1 MAKPAVPPVGRT
13 AGDAFGAL
21 VELMR
26 ILRSPGGCPWD
37 REQTLDTLKPFVLE
51 EAHEVIDAIERRDF
65 DDLQGEI
72 GDLIFEGVFLAQLC
86 ADEQRF
92 TVTEALRDV
101 HAKLVRRHPH
111 VFGDASGE
119 RPEGVDTP
127 NAVKGQWEQV
137 KADERA
143 AKGQPRRG
151 MFDGIPKTLPALLAA
166 YEIGN
171 RAAATGFDW
180 PAAHEVLD
188 KIEEEIGELRETLER
203 DERTRASGRGTGR
216 SALRGDEPGAQARN
230 RARSGAARGEPQVHD
245 ALRRDAGPPR
255 ITRPRARRG
264 HARRDGT
271 RLAGREARRT
281 LKPAHHLGYTTVRVG
296 SVIRRRAPR
305 QVEAPRLLSI
315 QREIACDRSADGDF
329 AVCVRVDGV
338 VRGGSVPRADC
349 ARRRSSRTIRSRLA
363 SHRAIRCRTASSSG
377 RASRPSRCGRRDDRR
392 SRRSEMGS
400 GRGRA
405 DEAGRAARHRAGRG
419 RSWVMPS
426 TSTSRGLEPAAG
438 ISIASTPA
446 RTPPRSAARARRPPP
461 A

>member
-1 MAKPAVPPVGRT
+1 MADQDLPADVSNAPKPAVPPVGET

-26 ILRSPGGCPWD
+26 ILRAPGGCPWD
-37 REQTLDTLKPFVLE
+37 REQSLDTLKPFVLE
-51 EAHEVIDAIERRDF
+51 EAHEVIEAIERRDY

-180 PAAHEVLD
+180 PSSNEVID
-188 KIEEEIGELRETLER
+188 KIDEEIGELRETLEQKDR
-203 DERTRASGRGTGR
+203 ERQEEELGDLLFAVTNLARKLGIEPEAALRAANRKFTTRFGAMQARLESRGRGLGEAT
-216 SALRGDEPGAQARN
+216 LDEMEHAWQAIK
-230 RARSGAARGEPQVHD
+230 RGE
-245 ALRRDAGPPR
+245 R
-255 ITRPRARRG
+255 
-264 HARRDGT
+264 
-271 RLAGREARRT
+271 
-281 LKPAHHLGYTTVRVG
+281 
-296 SVIRRRAPR
+296 
-305 QVEAPRLLSI
+305 
-315 QREIACDRSADGDF
+315 
-329 AVCVRVDGV
+329 
-338 VRGGSVPRADC
+338 
-349 ARRRSSRTIRSRLA
+349 
-363 SHRAIRCRTASSSG
+363 
-377 RASRPSRCGRRDDRR
+377 
-392 SRRSEMGS
+392 
-400 GRGRA
+400 
-405 DEAGRAARHRAGRG
+405 
-419 RSWVMPS
+419 
-426 TSTSRGLEPAAG
+426 
-438 ISIASTPA
+438 
-446 RTPPRSAARARRPPP
+446 
-461 A
+461 

>member
-1 MAKPAVPPVGRT
+1 MVKPAVPPVGHT

-26 ILRSPGGCPWD
+26 ILRAPGGCPWD
-37 REQTLDTLKPFVLE
+37 REQSLDTLKPFVLE

-111 VFGDASGE
+111 VFGDASGD

-180 PAAHEVLD
+180 PAANDVID
-188 KIEEEIGELRETLER
+188 KIEEEIGELRETLETK
-203 DERTRASGRGTGR
+203 ERERQEEELGDLLFAVTNLSRKLGIEPEAALRAANRKFTARFGAMQARLESRGRGLGEAT
-216 SALRGDEPGAQARN
+216 LDEMEHAWQAVK
-230 RARSGAARGEPQVHD
+230 RSGP
-245 ALRRDAGPPR
+245 LP
-255 ITRPRARRG
+255 
-264 HARRDGT
+264 DG
-271 RLAGREARRT
+271 A
-281 LKPAHHLGYTTVRVG
+281 
-296 SVIRRRAPR
+296 
-305 QVEAPRLLSI
+305 
-315 QREIACDRSADGDF
+315 
-329 AVCVRVDGV
+329 
-338 VRGGSVPRADC
+338 
-349 ARRRSSRTIRSRLA
+349 
-363 SHRAIRCRTASSSG
+363 
-377 RASRPSRCGRRDDRR
+377 
-392 SRRSEMGS
+392 
-400 GRGRA
+400 
-405 DEAGRAARHRAGRG
+405 
-419 RSWVMPS
+419 
-426 TSTSRGLEPAAG
+426 
-438 ISIASTPA
+438 
-446 RTPPRSAARARRPPP
+446 
-461 A
+461 

>member
-1 MAKPAVPPVGRT
+1 MADSDPPIDVSNAKPAVPPVGRT

-26 ILRSPGGCPWD
+26 ILRAPGGCPWD

-188 KIEEEIGELRETLER
+188 KIEEEIGEVRETLEA
-203 DERTRASGRGTGR
+203 ERKRERQEEELGDLLFAVTNLARKLGIEPEA
-216 SALRGDEPGAQARN
+216 ALRAANRKFTTRFGAMQARLE
-230 RARSGAARGEPQVHD
+230 S
-245 ALRRDAGPPR
+245 
-255 ITRPRARRG
+255 
-264 HARRDGT
+264 
-271 RLAGREARRT
+271 
-281 LKPAHHLGYTTVRVG
+281 
-296 SVIRRRAPR
+296 
-305 QVEAPRLLSI
+305 
-315 QREIACDRSADGDF
+315 
-329 AVCVRVDGV
+329 
-338 VRGGSVPRADC
+338 
-349 ARRRSSRTIRSRLA
+349 
-363 SHRAIRCRTASSSG
+363 
-377 RASRPSRCGRRDDRR
+377 
-392 SRRSEMGS
+392 
-400 GRGRA
+400 RGRA
-405 DEAGRAARHRAGRG
+405 LGEATLDEMEHAWQAVKRG
-419 RSWVMPS
+419 ER
-426 TSTSRGLEPAAG
+426 
-438 ISIASTPA
+438 
-446 RTPPRSAARARRPPP
+446 
-461 A
+461 

>member
-1 MAKPAVPPVGRT
+1 VVKPAVPPVGHT

-26 ILRSPGGCPWD
+26 ILRAPGGCPWD
-37 REQTLDTLKPFVLE
+37 REQSLDTLKPFVLE

-111 VFGDASGE
+111 VFGDASGD

-137 KADERA
+137 KAEERA

-180 PAAHEVLD
+180 PAANDVID
-188 KIEEEIGELRETLER
+188 KIEEEIGELRETLETK
-203 DERTRASGRGTGR
+203 ERERQEEELGDLLFAVTNLSRKLGIEPEAALRAANRKFTARFGAMQARLESRGRGLGEAT
-216 SALRGDEPGAQARN
+216 LDEMEHAWQAVK
-230 RARSGAARGEPQVHD
+230 RSGP
-245 ALRRDAGPPR
+245 LP
-255 ITRPRARRG
+255 
-264 HARRDGT
+264 DG
-271 RLAGREARRT
+271 A
-281 LKPAHHLGYTTVRVG
+281 
-296 SVIRRRAPR
+296 
-305 QVEAPRLLSI
+305 
-315 QREIACDRSADGDF
+315 
-329 AVCVRVDGV
+329 
-338 VRGGSVPRADC
+338 
-349 ARRRSSRTIRSRLA
+349 
-363 SHRAIRCRTASSSG
+363 
-377 RASRPSRCGRRDDRR
+377 
-392 SRRSEMGS
+392 
-400 GRGRA
+400 
-405 DEAGRAARHRAGRG
+405 
-419 RSWVMPS
+419 
-426 TSTSRGLEPAAG
+426 
-438 ISIASTPA
+438 
-446 RTPPRSAARARRPPP
+446 
-461 A
+461 

>member
-1 MAKPAVPPVGRT
+1 MADSDLPSDVAHVAKPAVPPVGHT

-188 KIEEEIGELRETLER
+188 KIEEEIGEVRETLEKK
-203 DERTRASGRGTGR
+203 ERERQEEELGDLLFAVTNLARKLGIEPEA
-216 SALRGDEPGAQARN
+216 ALRAANRKFTSRFDAMQARLE
-230 RARSGAARGEPQVHD
+230 S
-245 ALRRDAGPPR
+245 
-255 ITRPRARRG
+255 
-264 HARRDGT
+264 
-271 RLAGREARRT
+271 
-281 LKPAHHLGYTTVRVG
+281 
-296 SVIRRRAPR
+296 
-305 QVEAPRLLSI
+305 
-315 QREIACDRSADGDF
+315 
-329 AVCVRVDGV
+329 
-338 VRGGSVPRADC
+338 
-349 ARRRSSRTIRSRLA
+349 
-363 SHRAIRCRTASSSG
+363 
-377 RASRPSRCGRRDDRR
+377 
-392 SRRSEMGS
+392 
-400 GRGRA
+400 RGRA
-405 DEAGRAARHRAGRG
+405 LGEATLDEMEHAWQAVKRG
-419 RSWVMPS
+419 ER
-426 TSTSRGLEPAAG
+426 
-438 ISIASTPA
+438 
-446 RTPPRSAARARRPPP
+446 
-461 A
+461 

>member
-1 MAKPAVPPVGRT
+1 MADSDLPSADSKPVAPPVGHT
-13 AGDAFGAL
+13 SGEAFQAL

-26 ILRSPGGCPWD
+26 ILRAPGGCPWD

-51 EAHEVIDAIERRDF
+51 EAHEVIEAIERRDY

-86 ADEQRF
+86 ADEGRF

-119 RPEGVDTP
+119 KPEGVDTP

-188 KIEEEIGELRETLER
+188 KIEEEIGELRETLEKK
-203 DERTRASGRGTGR
+203 ERERQEEELGDLLFAVTNLARKLGIEPEA
-216 SALRGDEPGAQARN
+216 ALRAANRKFTTRFGAM
-230 RARSGAARGEPQVHD
+230 QV
-245 ALRRDAGPPR
+245 
-255 ITRPRARRG
+255 
-264 HARRDGT
+264 
-271 RLAGREARRT
+271 RLE
-281 LKPAHHLGYTTVRVG
+281 
-296 SVIRRRAPR
+296 S
-305 QVEAPRLLSI
+305 
-315 QREIACDRSADGDF
+315 
-329 AVCVRVDGV
+329 
-338 VRGGSVPRADC
+338 
-349 ARRRSSRTIRSRLA
+349 
-363 SHRAIRCRTASSSG
+363 
-377 RASRPSRCGRRDDRR
+377 
-392 SRRSEMGS
+392 
-400 GRGRA
+400 RGRA
-405 DEAGRAARHRAGRG
+405 LGEATLDEMEHAWQAVKRG
-419 RSWVMPS
+419 ERQEQ
-426 TSTSRGLEPAAG
+426 EP
-438 ISIASTPA
+438 
-446 RTPPRSAARARRPPP
+446 
-461 A
+461 

>member
-1 MAKPAVPPVGRT
+1 MPPVGHT

-26 ILRSPGGCPWD
+26 ILRAPGGCPWD
-37 REQTLDTLKPFVLE
+37 HEQTLDTLKPFVLE

-188 KIEEEIGELRETLER
+188 KIEEEVGELRETLEKK
-203 DERTRASGRGTGR
+203 ERERQEEELGDLLFAVTNLARKLKIEPEA
-216 SALRGDEPGAQARN
+216 ALRAANRKFTTRFGAMQ
-230 RARSGAARGEPQVHD
+230 E
-245 ALRRDAGPPR
+245 
-255 ITRPRARRG
+255 
-264 HARRDGT
+264 
-271 RLAGREARRT
+271 RLE
-281 LKPAHHLGYTTVRVG
+281 
-296 SVIRRRAPR
+296 S
-305 QVEAPRLLSI
+305 
-315 QREIACDRSADGDF
+315 
-329 AVCVRVDGV
+329 
-338 VRGGSVPRADC
+338 
-349 ARRRSSRTIRSRLA
+349 
-363 SHRAIRCRTASSSG
+363 
-377 RASRPSRCGRRDDRR
+377 
-392 SRRSEMGS
+392 
-400 GRGRA
+400 RGRA
-405 DEAGRAARHRAGRG
+405 LGEATLDEMEHAWQAVKRG
-419 RSWVMPS
+419 ER
-426 TSTSRGLEPAAG
+426 
-438 ISIASTPA
+438 
-446 RTPPRSAARARRPPP
+446 
-461 A
+461 

>member
-1 MAKPAVPPVGRT
+1 MADSDLPPDASTIAKPVVPAVGRT
-13 AGDAFGAL
+13 AGEAFDAL

-26 ILRSPGGCPWD
+26 ILRAPGGCPWD

-51 EAHEVIDAIERRDF
+51 EAHEVIEAIERRDY
-65 DDLQGEI
+65 DDLRGEI

-119 RPEGVDTP
+119 KPEGVDTP

-188 KIEEEIGELRETLER
+188 KIEEEIGEVRETLEKK
-203 DERTRASGRGTGR
+203 ERERQEEELGDLLFAVTNLARKLGIEPEA
-216 SALRGDEPGAQARN
+216 ALRAANRKFTSRFDAMQARLE
-230 RARSGAARGEPQVHD
+230 S
-245 ALRRDAGPPR
+245 
-255 ITRPRARRG
+255 
-264 HARRDGT
+264 
-271 RLAGREARRT
+271 
-281 LKPAHHLGYTTVRVG
+281 
-296 SVIRRRAPR
+296 
-305 QVEAPRLLSI
+305 
-315 QREIACDRSADGDF
+315 
-329 AVCVRVDGV
+329 
-338 VRGGSVPRADC
+338 
-349 ARRRSSRTIRSRLA
+349 
-363 SHRAIRCRTASSSG
+363 
-377 RASRPSRCGRRDDRR
+377 
-392 SRRSEMGS
+392 
-400 GRGRA
+400 RGRA
-405 DEAGRAARHRAGRG
+405 LGEATLDEMEHAWQAVKRG
-419 RSWVMPS
+419 ER
-426 TSTSRGLEPAAG
+426 
-438 ISIASTPA
+438 
-446 RTPPRSAARARRPPP
+446 
-461 A
+461 

>member
-1 MAKPAVPPVGRT
+1 MADSDPPVDAANVMKPAVPPVGET

-26 ILRSPGGCPWD
+26 ILRAPGGCPWD

-92 TVTEALRDV
+92 TVADALRDV

-119 RPEGVDTP
+119 RPGGIDTP
-127 NAVKGQWEQV
+127 GAVKGQWEQV

-180 PAAHEVLD
+180 PAATEVLD
-188 KIEEEIGELRETLER
+188 KIEEEVGELRETLEQK
-203 DERTRASGRGTGR
+203 ERTRQEEELGDLLFAVTNLARKLGIEPEA
-216 SALRGDEPGAQARN
+216 ALRAANRKFTTRFGAMQ
-230 RARSGAARGEPQVHD
+230 E
-245 ALRRDAGPPR
+245 
-255 ITRPRARRG
+255 
-264 HARRDGT
+264 
-271 RLAGREARRT
+271 RLE
-281 LKPAHHLGYTTVRVG
+281 
-296 SVIRRRAPR
+296 S
-305 QVEAPRLLSI
+305 
-315 QREIACDRSADGDF
+315 
-329 AVCVRVDGV
+329 
-338 VRGGSVPRADC
+338 
-349 ARRRSSRTIRSRLA
+349 
-363 SHRAIRCRTASSSG
+363 
-377 RASRPSRCGRRDDRR
+377 
-392 SRRSEMGS
+392 
-400 GRGRA
+400 RGRA
-405 DEAGRAARHRAGRG
+405 LGEATLDEMEHAWQAVKRG
-419 RSWVMPS
+419 ER
-426 TSTSRGLEPAAG
+426 
-438 ISIASTPA
+438 
-446 RTPPRSAARARRPPP
+446 
-461 A
+461 

>member
-1 MAKPAVPPVGRT
+1 MADPDLPAPSDSQDSPDTSMASKPAVPSVGHT
-13 AGDAFGAL
+13 AGDAFAAL

-111 VFGDASGE
+111 VFGDATGE
-119 RPEGVDTP
+119 RREGVDTP

-180 PAAHEVLD
+180 PEAHEVLD
-188 KIEEEIGELRETLER
+188 KIEEEIGEVRETLDKPGPEGQSRER
-203 DERTRASGRGTGR
+203 QEEELGDLLFAVTNLARKLGIEPEA
-216 SALRGDEPGAQARN
+216 ALRAANRKFTSRFDAMQARLE
-230 RARSGAARGEPQVHD
+230 S
-245 ALRRDAGPPR
+245 
-255 ITRPRARRG
+255 
-264 HARRDGT
+264 
-271 RLAGREARRT
+271 
-281 LKPAHHLGYTTVRVG
+281 
-296 SVIRRRAPR
+296 
-305 QVEAPRLLSI
+305 
-315 QREIACDRSADGDF
+315 
-329 AVCVRVDGV
+329 
-338 VRGGSVPRADC
+338 
-349 ARRRSSRTIRSRLA
+349 
-363 SHRAIRCRTASSSG
+363 
-377 RASRPSRCGRRDDRR
+377 
-392 SRRSEMGS
+392 
-400 GRGRA
+400 RGRA
-405 DEAGRAARHRAGRG
+405 LGEATLDEMEHAWQAVKRG
-419 RSWVMPS
+419 ER
-426 TSTSRGLEPAAG
+426 
-438 ISIASTPA
+438 
-446 RTPPRSAARARRPPP
+446 
-461 A
+461 